1 MANTKKLTREERK
14 SAKRKA
20 RGELKKLFGTLN
32 RKQRRELRTEPMG
45 LKVFVA
51 KQEKAA
57 EKKAA
62 EKSE

>member
-14 SAKRKA
+14 TNKRKA

-32 RKQRRELRTEPMG
+32 RKQRRELRTEPQG
-45 LKVFVA
+45 LKTFMA
-51 KQEKAA
+51 KLEKAKA
-57 EKKAA
+57 EKA